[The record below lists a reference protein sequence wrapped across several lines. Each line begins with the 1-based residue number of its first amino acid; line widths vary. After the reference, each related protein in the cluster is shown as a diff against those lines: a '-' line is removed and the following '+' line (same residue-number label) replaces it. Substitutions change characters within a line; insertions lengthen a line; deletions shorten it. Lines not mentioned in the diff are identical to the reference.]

1 MGSTKRKIE
10 PNKELDVDKLVQK
23 SIEECNYM
31 LFSLSD
37 RDPLRIKELSTWSL
51 ESIYQL
57 IYANRIYT
65 KKREADEKTRKNANF
80 GK

>member
-1 MGSTKRKIE
+1 MAGIKRKIE
-10 PNKELDVDKLVQK
+10 PNKQTDVVKLIQRT
-23 SIEECNYM
+23 IEEHNYM
-31 LFSLSD
+31 VFSLAD

-65 KKREADEKTRKNANF
+65 KKQEANEKTRKNANF